1 MRVRTLRF
9 LILPVAIMASALAG
23 ACDQEGPAEQ
33 AGEKVDEAVQGAG
46 DALERAGDKAD

>member
-1 MRVRTLRF
+1 MRFVTLRA

-33 AGEKVDEAVQGAG
+33 AGERVDEAVEGAG
-46 DALERAGDKAD
+46 DAVERAGDKAD